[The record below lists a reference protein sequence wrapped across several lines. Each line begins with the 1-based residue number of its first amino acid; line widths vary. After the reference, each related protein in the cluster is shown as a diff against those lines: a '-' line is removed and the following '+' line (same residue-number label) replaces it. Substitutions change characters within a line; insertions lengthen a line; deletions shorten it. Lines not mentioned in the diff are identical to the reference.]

1 MNILESPPISI
12 IRRNH
17 GIEHATVHILTEH
30 DPSIQ
35 LVGRADTTG
44 FSIYGNVDTKAL
56 QTAAREALKRL
67 QRGEAN
73 LAVHPRCGTNL
84 VVAGLLTALAAAV
97 ALGRKPSFRKLP
109 DVILATTVAVFT
121 AQPLGNKIQER
132 ITTSPDAIGARF
144 VGIRQE
150 QMGGLKI
157 QHVDIAWVEDSG
169 KE

>member
-1 MNILESPPISI
+1 MNILEAPPISI

-17 GIEHATVHILTEH
+17 GIEHATVHILTER

-44 FSIYGNVDTKAL
+44 FNIYGNVETKAL
-56 QTAAREALKRL
+56 QAAAREALKRL
-67 QRGEAN
+67 KRGEAN

-97 ALGRKPSFRKLP
+97 ALGRRPNIRRVP
-109 DVILATTVAVFT
+109 DVILATTLAVFT

-132 ITTSPDAIGARF
+132 ITTSPDAMGARLA
-144 VGIRQE
+144 GIRQQE
-150 QMGGLKI
+150 IGGLRI
-157 QHVDIAWVEDSG
+157 QHVDIEWGEEEDG
-169 KE
+169 D